1 MSHPFAISSHLDVL
15 VRVAGDE
22 ICFFPA
28 CCKLLLI
35 FFSSP
40 SFLAEPDGIAD
51 PGKVA
56 ATTTVLGGQGGKS
69 ADRLNPHTEL

>member
-35 FFSSP
+35 FFF
-40 SFLAEPDGIAD
+40 FLIVSRRA
-51 PGKVA
+51 
-56 ATTTVLGGQGGKS
+56 
-69 ADRLNPHTEL
+69 

>member
-35 FFSSP
+35 FFFP
-40 SFLAEPDGIAD
+40 
-51 PGKVA
+51 
-56 ATTTVLGGQGGKS
+56 
-69 ADRLNPHTEL
+69 PHRFSQSLMALLILEK